1 MYPNTQHLHIS
12 KMEKRINDKT
22 KIYVSEFKDAIRNK
36 AVDLGFQDCPDKINE
51 LLEFV
56 NEYDR
61 LCFEKDDF
69 IKRKRVKN
77 AIPQMNRCNA
87 KRANGEQCTRKRRD
101 DCEFCGT
108 HYKGTPH
115 GLINTE
121 ETENPDTCN
130 QKIEVCVEEI
140 GGIVYYIDKFKN
152 VYKTEDIL
160 QSKDNPQIIA
170 KYEKVGNKYTIPE
183 FGLM

>member
-1 MYPNTQHLHIS
+1 
-12 KMEKRINDKT
+12 MEKRLNDKS
-22 KIYVSEFKDAIRNK
+22 KIYVSAFKDAVRNK
-36 AVDLGFQDCPDKINE
+36 AVELGFHEEPEKINE

-69 IKRKRVKN
+69 IKRKRIKN

-87 KRANGEQCTRKRRD
+87 KRANGDQCTRKRRD

-115 GLINTE
+115 GLI
-121 ETENPDTCN
+121 TENEEMGQDQNN
-130 QKIEVCVEEI
+130 QKMEVFVEEI
-140 GGIVYYIDKFKN
+140 GGIVYYIDRYKN

-160 QSKDNPQIIA
+160 QAKDNPKIIA
-170 KYEKVGNKYTIPE
+170 QYEKLGDKYTIPE
-183 FGLM
+183 FGLV